1 MPEIMQL
8 GRAEVQEGLRDQDLR
23 TTQIIHIATVAG
35 PVLFLA
41 VVIFLRSMP
50 GALGGAGGGAEMGPD
65 LGLTLLPIT
74 GVIALAAIVA
84 AVVVPN
90 LMLKPQVLAKRL
102 EAASS
107 PVSTMVALHRTLDII
122 RLAILEGAALFGL
135 VVLLLSVMGGYLDD
149 NPVFWVGL
157 APLGILVLV
166 GLVTFPSR
174 TYLTSFIL
182 DKMLQPAR
190 RHLGA

>member
-23 TTQIIHIATVAG
+23 ITKIIHIATMAG
-35 PVLFLA
+35 PLVFLA
-41 VVIFLRSMP
+41 VVIFLKSMP
-50 GALGGAGGGAEMGPD
+50 QALEGIGASAGLGPD
-65 LGLTLLPIT
+65 MGFVLLQVT
-74 GVIALAAIVA
+74 GVVSLACIVA

-90 LMLKPQVLAKRL
+90 FLLKPQILAKRL

-107 PVSTMVALHRTLDII
+107 PVAHMVALHRTIDII

-135 VVLLLSVMGGYLDD
+135 VVLLLAVMGGYLDD
-149 NPVFWVGL
+149 NPVFWFGL
-157 APLGILVLV
+157 GPLVVLVLV

-174 TYLTSFIL
+174 SYMSTFVL
-182 DKMLQPAR
+182 DKMIQPAR
-190 RHLGA
+190 RYLGS